1 MNKFQ
6 AQVDENGRL
15 SFSPEFSLQYGLK
28 PGATVHVDETAKG
41 PRLRLPVTHLK
52 KVYVEPTNRCNLDCR
67 TCMRNSWDEPLGQMS
82 RETFA
87 RIIEGLKRFS
97 PSPTVFLGA
106 LGEPLSHP
114 DILDMVAQAKA
125 LGSSVEMIT
134 NGTLLTKDLSKK
146 LIDAGLDMLWVSLDG
161 ATPESYGDVR
171 LGALLPEVLANIR
184 TFRSCCWT
192 APSPLSTSAYQ
203 IRPEIGI
210 VFVAMKRNIH
220 ELPQLLTLATELG
233 ATRVLVSNV
242 LPYTEEMTKEIL
254 YTRSLSDMA
263 YQSSIFK
270 LELPKL
276 DIDEDTK
283 KSLYLSMQARHS
295 ISLVRSHLWE
305 GNDYC
310 PFIENGAM
318 AINWEGSLSP
328 CIPLLHS
335 HKSYFE
341 GTERKHRRYA
351 VGNINEHSL
360 DELWDKPEYLS
371 FRERVQAFEFAPCTY
386 CGGCTFLWENEKDC
400 LGNPF
405 PTCGACLWAQGIIQ
419 CP

>member
-1 MNKFQ
+1 MNKFE
-6 AQVDENGRL
+6 ARVDKEGRL
-15 SFSPEFSLQYGLK
+15 LFPPEFSLQYGLK
-28 PGATVHVDETAKG
+28 PGAAVCVDDTAKG
-41 PRLRLPVTHLK
+41 PRLRLPVSHLK
-52 KVYVEPTNRCNLDCR
+52 KIYVEPTNRCNLDCR
-67 TCMRNSWDEPLGQMS
+67 ICMRNSWDEPLGQMS

-87 RIIEGLKRFS
+87 RILEGLRRFS
-97 PSPTVFLGA
+97 PPPVVMLGA

-114 DILDMVAQAKA
+114 DIVDMVAQAKA

-134 NGTLLTKDLSKK
+134 NGTLLTKDLSRG

-161 ATPESYGDVR
+161 ATPECYGDLR
-171 LGALLPEVLANIR
+171 LGAMLPEVLANMR
-184 TFRSCCWT
+184 AFRHMCWI
-192 APSPLSTSAYQ
+192 APSAISKSAFQ
-203 IRPEIGI
+203 MKPEIGI

-220 ELPQLLTLATELG
+220 ELPKLLDLAVELG

-242 LPYTEEMTKEIL
+242 LPYTEEMNKEIL

-263 YQSSIFK
+263 YQSSIFR
-270 LELPKL
+270 LDLPKL
-276 DIDEDTK
+276 DVSEDTK
-283 KSLYLSMQARHS
+283 RSLYQSMHARHS

-310 PFIENGAM
+310 PFIENGAT

-341 GTERKHRRYA
+341 GTERSIRRH
-351 VGNINEHSL
+351 VIGNIGERPLEDMWNQ
-360 DELWDKPEYLS
+360 PGYLS
-371 FRERVQAFEFAPCTY
+371 FRERVQRFEFAPCTY
-386 CGGCTFLWENEKDC
+386 CGGCPYLWENEKDC
-400 LGNPF
+400 LGNPA